1 MEGTQITHAD
11 QCSMTDRRRLDA
23 LVNNAA
29 VGWRGDTLA
38 ERFAQAFAANITGA
52 VLVTEA
58 FEPLLSK
65 ASNVPRLINVSSGAG
80 SIGKRL
86 DPSSSTGKLGFW
98 GLPYS
103 ASKAALNLITITQ
116 ASVYG
121 SRSPDSKETDFT
133 KPDAQGKPWKVFAYS
148 PGFVVSNLGPHN
160 NTENGAGPASGGA
173 APMVSIINGERDAEH
188 GCFLSKD
195 GQYPY

>member
-1 MEGTQITHAD
+1 MIHQY
-11 QCSMTDRRRLDA
+11 SMTNHYRLDA
-23 LVNNAA
+23 VVNNAA
-29 VGWRGDTLA
+29 VGSRGDTLA
-38 ERFAQAFAANITGA
+38 EQYAQAFATNVTGT

-65 ASNVPRLINVSSGAG
+65 ASDVPRLINVSSGAG
-80 SIGKRL
+80 SVGKRA

-103 ASKAALNLITITQ
+103 ASKAAFNLITLTQ

-121 SRSPDSKETDFT
+121 SRSPDSKETDIT
-133 KPDAQGKPWKVFAYS
+133 KPGAQGKPWKVFAYT

-160 NTENGAGPASGGA
+160 NAENGAGPTSGGA
-173 APMVSIINGERDAEH
+173 APIVSIIHGERDGEH
-188 GCFLSKD
+188 GRFLSRD
-195 GQYPY
+195 GQYPW

>member
-1 MEGTQITHAD
+1 MG
-11 QCSMTDRRRLDA
+11 S
-23 LVNNAA
+23 
-29 VGWRGDTLA
+29 RGETLA
-38 ERFAQAFAANITGA
+38 EKYAQAFAANVTGS

-65 ASNVPRLINVSSGAG
+65 SAGLPRLINVSSGAG

-86 DPSSSTGKLGFW
+86 DPSSSTGKIGFW

-103 ASKAALNLITITQ
+103 TSKAALNLITITQ

-121 SRSPDSKETDFT
+121 SRSPDSKETDIT
-133 KPDAQGKPWKVFAYS
+133 KPGAHGKPWKVFAYT

-160 NTENGAGPASGGA
+160 NAENGAGPTSGGA
-173 APMVSIINGERDAEH
+173 APIVSIINGERDSEH
-188 GCFLSKD
+188 GCFLSRD
-195 GQYPY
+195 GQYLW